1 MKNVI
6 SLAEKAKADGD
17 GLIEKLTAI
26 IEEVKSGEVK
36 ALSFAMLRRNK
47 SLLVGSEVVTE
58 VSTLEM
64 LGTIRALEQWYMDE
78 HLRGILTED

>member
-1 MKNVI
+1 MQNVI

>member
-1 MKNVI
+1 MQNVI

-26 IEEVKSGEVK
+26 IEEIKSGEVK